1 MINENE
7 APREPHSK
15 DYWIRKVIRLFTL
28 MGNVFPQFLLISALI
43 AFVDIYIGLKL
54 ALVWAMGYGLNLILK
69 NTIKKLRP
77 PKEHAKVRV
86 KGYSL
91 PSGHAFMSTVT
102 YLGICLFF
110 EFNIVAKVALATVPF
125 LLGLSR
131 LYLKV
136 HDIYD
141 ICAGWGFSILYLY
154 IFLQVA

>member
-1 MINENE
+1 LIEKNE
-7 APREPHSK
+7 AQQKPHSK
-15 DYWIRKVIRLFTL
+15 EYWIRKIIRLFTL
-28 MGNVFPQFLLISALI
+28 TGNVFPQFLLISALI
-43 AFVDIYIGLKL
+43 AFVDVYIGLKL

-69 NTIKKLRP
+69 NTIKKSRP
-77 PKEHAKVRV
+77 PKEHAKVHV

-110 EFNIVAKVALATVPF
+110 DFNIAAKIALATVPF

-141 ICAGWGFSILYLY
+141 ICAGWGFGILYLY
-154 IFLQVA
+154 IFLQVI

>member
-1 MINENE
+1 MN
-7 APREPHSK
+7 K
-15 DYWIRKVIRLFTL
+15 DYIIRKIIRIFTL
-28 MGNVFPQFLLISALI
+28 TGNIFPQFLLISALI
-43 AFVDIYIGLKL
+43 VFADVYIGLKL
-54 ALVWAMGYGLNLILK
+54 ALVWIMGYGLNLLLK

-77 PKEHAKVRV
+77 PKEFAKVHV
-86 KGYSL
+86 NGYSL

-110 EFNIVAKVALATVPF
+110 DFPLAVKIVIASFPF

-141 ICAGWGFSILYLY
+141 ICAGWGFGILYLY
-154 IFLQVA
+154 IFLQIS

>member
-1 MINENE
+1 LSLD
-7 APREPHSK
+7 R
-15 DYWIRKVIRLFTL
+15 DYIIRKIIRLFTL
-28 MGNVFPQFLLISALI
+28 AGNIFPQFLLISALI
-43 AFVDIYIGLKL
+43 AFVNVFTGLKL
-54 ALVWAMGYGLNLILK
+54 ALVWIMGYGLNLLLK

-77 PKEHAKVRV
+77 PKNLAKVHV
-86 KGYSL
+86 DGYSL

-110 EFNIVAKVALATVPF
+110 DFPLYAKFLLASLPF

-141 ICAGWGFSILYLY
+141 ICAGWGFGILYLY
-154 IFLQVA
+154 IFLQIS